1 MKKKLKIYLTISL
14 FILGSCSIA
23 GSWVYER
30 ADGYLA
36 EYFKEYA
43 NFSEE
48 QKNEIDKVTE
58 SYVNWFT
65 LNELPIIKTILV
77 NMKDINNNNAESLI
91 NEAYLNGQG
100 LFERSNKYFEKSFV
114 EFSKTLT
121 DLQVDEIKNHFDEIQ
136 IEREESRKKEK
147 SYSEEVFENF
157 SSGFRRLNIKLTNAQ
172 KDFAKENIKELKN
185 TRPGWSFFQEKWVE
199 ELIEILK
206 KRNDKGFEKNITSHL
221 RSFENLG
228 DEEFQLKRKNNEQVT
243 IKIISGIFSSASEKQ
258 IKGMNRRIE
267 TYIASI
273 DRILSNRSLD

>member
-1 MKKKLKIYLTISL
+1 MRKKLKIYLTISL

-58 SYVNWFT
+58 SYVNWFA
-65 LNELPIIKTILV
+65 LNELPIIRTILV

-185 TRPGWSFFQEKWVE
+185 TRPA
-199 ELIEILK
+199 LLK
-206 KRNDKGFEKNITSHL
+206 NK
-221 RSFENLG
+221 
-228 DEEFQLKRKNNEQVT
+228 
-243 IKIISGIFSSASEKQ
+243 
-258 IKGMNRRIE
+258 
-267 TYIASI
+267 
-273 DRILSNRSLD
+273 

>member
-1 MKKKLKIYLTISL
+1 MRKKLKIYLTISL

-157 SSGFRRLNIKLTNAQ
+157 SSGFRRLNIKLTNTQ

-206 KRNDKGFEKNITSHL
+206 KRNDKDFEKNITSHL

-243 IKIISGIFSSASEKQ
+243 IKIISGIFSSASKKQ
-258 IKGMNRRIE
+258 IRGMNRRIE
-267 TYIASI
+267 SNIASI

>member
-1 MKKKLKIYLTISL
+1 MRKKLKIYLTISL

-147 SYSEEVFENF
+147 SYSEEMFENF

-185 TRPGWSFFQEKWVE
+185 TRHGWSFFQEKWVE
-199 ELIEILK
+199 ELIELLK
-206 KRNDKGFEKNITSHL
+206 KRNDKDFEKNITSHL

>member
-1 MKKKLKIYLTISL
+1 MKKKLKNYLTISL

-91 NEAYLNGQG
+91 NEAYLSGQG

-147 SYSEEVFENF
+147 SYSEEV
-157 SSGFRRLNIKLTNAQ
+157 
-172 KDFAKENIKELKN
+172 LK
-185 TRPGWSFFQEKWVE
+185 
-199 ELIEILK
+199 
-206 KRNDKGFEKNITSHL
+206 TSV
-221 RSFENLG
+221 RALG
-228 DEEFQLKRKNNEQVT
+228 D
-243 IKIISGIFSSASEKQ
+243 
-258 IKGMNRRIE
+258 
-267 TYIASI
+267 
-273 DRILSNRSLD
+273 